1 MFKAAFSPFSG
12 GGGGGGAI
20 TSYYNPNTHGS
31 LSLGN
36 MARLIKEK
44 KDKIK
49 YEHENPE
56 YNHGASTG
64 GFVAGEEVD
73 MSTLPVFDG
82 SAPAVPMS
90 PSANS
95 AASTPVFSP
104 EAQESAASVFG
115 TNDQRQTAV
124 TGSKQDTKDKII
136 SELNNL

>member
-1 MFKAAFSPFSG
+1 MLRSAFSTFSG
-12 GGGGGGAI
+12 GRGGGEVNMNGLQLSGGM
-20 TSYYNPNTHGS
+20 
-31 LSLGN
+31 GN
-36 MARLIKEK
+36 IARQIAARNKQL
-44 KDKIK
+44 K
-49 YEHENPE
+49 YENENPE

-64 GFVAGEEVD
+64 SFVAGPEVD
-73 MSTLPVFDG
+73 NSALPVFDG

-95 AASTPVFSP
+95 AANTPVFSP
-104 EAQESAASVFG
+104 EAQESAATVFG

>member
-1 MFKAAFSPFSG
+1 MLKAVFSPFSG
-12 GGGGGGAI
+12 GGSGSGPL
-20 TSYYNPNTHGS
+20 SYYDPNRDGALTMGKMV
-31 LSLGN
+31 N
-36 MARLIKEK
+36 LIKERK
-44 KDKIK
+44 EKLK
-49 YEHENPE
+49 YENENPE
-56 YNHGASTG
+56 YNHGSSTG
-64 GFVAGEEVD
+64 SFVAGEETD

-124 TGSKQDTKDKII
+124 TGSKQETKDKII

>member
-1 MFKAAFSPFSG
+1 MFKATFSPFSG
-12 GGGGGGAI
+12 GSGSGSGPL
-20 TSYYNPNTHGS
+20 SYYDPNRDGALTIGKVVK
-31 LSLGN
+31 L
-36 MARLIKEK
+36 MKEK
-44 KDKIK
+44 KEKLR

-56 YNHGASTG
+56 YNHGPSTG
-64 GFVAGEEVD
+64 SFVAGEETD

-82 SAPAVPMS
+82 SAPTVPMS

-124 TGSKQDTKDKII
+124 TGSNQEAKDKII
-136 SELNNL
+136 SEINNL

>member
-1 MFKAAFSPFSG
+1 MLKAVFSPFSG
-12 GGGGGGAI
+12 GGGSGSGPL
-20 TSYYNPNTHGS
+20 SYYDPNRDGALTMGKMVN
-31 LSLGN
+31 LVKE
-36 MARLIKEK
+36 RKEK
-44 KDKIK
+44 LR

-56 YNHGASTG
+56 YNHGSSTG
-64 GFVAGEEVD
+64 SFVAGEETD

-124 TGSKQDTKDKII
+124 TGSKQETKDKII